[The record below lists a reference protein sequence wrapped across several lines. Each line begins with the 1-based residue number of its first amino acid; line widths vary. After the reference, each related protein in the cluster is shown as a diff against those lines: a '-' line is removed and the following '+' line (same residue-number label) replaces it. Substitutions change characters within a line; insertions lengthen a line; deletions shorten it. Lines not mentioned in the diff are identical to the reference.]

1 MNDKIIV
8 LTPAYEDSESLKILA
23 DVLYRQFKENLYLI
37 VMDDCSSKKIMKDA
51 VFPVGLDGVVVNLK
65 HNVGSQ
71 AAIAVGLKYIKFI
84 FDKRDLDYQKIVI
97 MDSDGEDR
105 PESIKE
111 LISDLVK
118 RESKLQHGNQCV
130 VSSRKS
136 RKNDVFFKSFYYI
149 YKVVFFI
156 LTGRLMNFG
165 NFMVMNKRVLD
176 SIVNTKTA
184 QIHLASSLMYSGV
197 RYSTVPQ
204 DRGERYKGKSK
215 MNFSSLT
222 NHAFNSFLVCKD
234 RICARLFIMWL
245 LLGLILSFD
254 FSQMIYPTILF
265 ILFGIF
271 LQLKF
276 VRTLTLANRKIESL
290 NLF

>member
-1 MNDKIIV
+1 MQ
-8 LTPAYEDSESLKILA
+8 KILIIIPVYN
-23 DVLYRQFKENLYLI
+23 DWESFQILYKKIEKKIEGKLNWNVFLIDDGSSQVPSENINLLKNVKILKFKENKGHQEAIYQGLICAEKNSDLY
-37 VMDDCSSKKIMKDA
+37 D
-51 VFPVGLDGVVVNLK
+51 
-65 HNVGSQ
+65 
-71 AAIAVGLKYIKFI
+71 FI
-84 FDKRDLDYQKIVI
+84 II

-105 PESIKE
+105 PECIKE

-118 RESKLQHGNQCV
+118 RESKSQHGNQCV

-149 YKVVFFI
+149 YKVVFFV

-254 FSQMIYPTILF
+254 FSQIIYPTILF